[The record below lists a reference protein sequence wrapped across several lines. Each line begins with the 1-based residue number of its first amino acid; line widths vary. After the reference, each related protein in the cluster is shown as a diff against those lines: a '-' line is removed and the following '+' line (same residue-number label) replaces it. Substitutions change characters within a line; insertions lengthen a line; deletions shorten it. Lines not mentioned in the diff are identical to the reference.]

1 MHEVQKKWNT
11 CYFIWTRLYS
21 ETMPRQEEVLFFSW
35 KKKSLSLAEWSW
47 IQIIN
52 IKTWKG
58 RIRSKLFGLRQ
69 AMDGRNSSAEH
80 KI

>member
-1 MHEVQKKWNT
+1 MKFKKNETLAISSEQDYIQKPCLGKKK
-11 CYFIWTRLYS
+11 C
-21 ETMPRQEEVLFFSW
+21 FFFLG